1 MSGLD
6 FEIPG
11 IEDMSNKIQ
20 DSDLFGDNGNVANE
34 IVSEIVNSENEIPQ
48 TAYQTSSST
57 NMPEEQRPKRKYT
70 KRAKSEGSS
79 YRSIDDLDDNE
90 VEFVYKA
97 YSTKPTAFIC
107 EKLNLSKRGVT
118 SLMNRIHE
126 NIRNAVAHGDLTEEQ
141 YKKLEPMFSAY
152 VETKVKVNRVDNLV
166 NKIIGGMNHNV
177 GN

>member
-48 TAYQTSSST
+48 TDHQTSSVNTS
-57 NMPEEQRPKRKYT
+57 EEQRPKRKYT
-70 KRAKSEGSS
+70 KRAKGEGSS

-97 YSTKPTAFIC
+97 YSTKPT
-107 EKLNLSKRGVT
+107 E
-118 SLMNRIHE
+118 E
-126 NIRNAVAHGDLTEEQ
+126 N
-141 YKKLEPMFSAY
+141 
-152 VETKVKVNRVDNLV
+152 
-166 NKIIGGMNHNV
+166 
-177 GN
+177 

>member
-11 IEDMSNKIQ
+11 VEDMSDKIQ
-20 DSDLFGDNGNVANE
+20 DSDIFGDGGQTANE
-34 IVSEIVNSENEIPQ
+34 IVSEIVNSGNEILQ
-48 TAYQTSSST
+48 TEHQNSSPV
-57 NMPEEQRPKRKYT
+57 NMSEEQRPKRKYT
-70 KRAKSEGSS
+70 KRAKNEGSS

-90 VEFVYKA
+90 VEFVYKS

-152 VETKVKVNRVDNLV
+152 IETKVKVNRVDNIV
-166 NKIIGGMNHNV
+166 NKIIGGMNHNI